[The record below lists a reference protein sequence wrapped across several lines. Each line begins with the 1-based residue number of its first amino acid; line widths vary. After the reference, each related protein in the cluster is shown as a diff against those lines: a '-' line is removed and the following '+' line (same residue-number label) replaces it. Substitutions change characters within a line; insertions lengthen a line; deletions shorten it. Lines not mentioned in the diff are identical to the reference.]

1 MSTGTTKAP
10 NLPIAPV
17 AYSQQYQDQLN
28 NVLRL
33 YFTQLDNPGPSAMS
47 TQRNTPATG
56 NATVISAL
64 NFSQANATGVQ
75 ALSLP
80 TQVELSKLR
89 VGDIYVDTGNANV
102 LKVKV

>member
-17 AYSQQYQDQLN
+17 EYSQQYQDQLN

-33 YFTQLDNPGPSAMS
+33 YFSQLDNPGVSAMS
-47 TQRNTPATG
+47 TFRTG
-56 NATVISAL
+56 KTIFSAL
-64 NFSQANATGVQ
+64 SFAEANATGVRVV
-75 ALSLP
+75 SLP
-80 TQVELSKLR
+80 TQADYANIS
-89 VGDIYVDTGNANV
+89 VGSVYLDTANANV

>member
-17 AYSQQYQDQLN
+17 EYSQQYQDQLN

-33 YFTQLDNPGPSAMS
+33 YFSQLDNPGVSAMS
-47 TQRNTPATG
+47 TLRTG
-56 NATVISAL
+56 NTIFSALSFRESNSTGATV
-64 NFSQANATGVQ
+64 V
-75 ALSLP
+75 SLP
-80 TQVELSKLR
+80 TQADYANLT
-89 VGDIYVDTGNANV
+89 VGSVYLDTANANV

>member
-17 AYSQQYQDQLN
+17 EYSQQYQDQLN

-33 YFTQLDNPGPSAMS
+33 YFSQLDNPGPSAMS
-47 TQRNTPATG
+47 TQRNTINGVVKLSP
-56 NATVISAL
+56 AL
-64 NFSQANATGVQ
+64 NFSEVNATGIRV
-75 ALSLP
+75 LSLP
-80 TQVELSKLR
+80 TQSDLANIT
-89 VGDIYVDTGNANV
+89 VGSVYVDTANANV

>member
-17 AYSQQYQDQLN
+17 EYSQQYQDQLN

-33 YFTQLDNPGPSAMS
+33 YFSQLDNPGVSAMS
-47 TQRNTPATG
+47 TFRTG
-56 NATVISAL
+56 NTIFSALSFREANAAGATV
-64 NFSQANATGVQ
+64 V
-75 ALSLP
+75 SLP
-80 TQVELSKLR
+80 TQADYANLT
-89 VGDIYVDTGNANV
+89 VGSVYLDTANANV

>member
-1 MSTGTTKAP
+1 MSTGTTQAP

-17 AYSQQYQDQLN
+17 EYSQQYQDQLN

-33 YFTQLDNPGPSAMS
+33 YFAQLDNPGVCAMS
-47 TQRNTPATG
+47 TQRNGTK
-56 NATVISAL
+56 VISAL

-75 ALSLP
+75 VLSLP

-89 VGDIYVDTGNANV
+89 VGDVYVDTGNANV

>member
-17 AYSQQYQDQLN
+17 EYSQQYQDQLN

-33 YFTQLDNPGPSAMS
+33 YFSQLDNPGPCAMS
-47 TQRNTPATG
+47 TQRNTINGQVRIIP
-56 NATVISAL
+56 AL
-64 NFSQANATGVQ
+64 NFSEVNATGNTRI
-75 ALSLP
+75 LSLP
-80 TQVELSKLR
+80 TQADYANIT
-89 VGDIYVDTGNANV
+89 VGSVYVDTANANV

>member
-17 AYSQQYQDQLN
+17 TYSQQYQDQLN

-33 YFTQLDNPGPSAMS
+33 YFSQLDNPGVSAMS
-47 TQRNTPATG
+47 TLRTG
-56 NATVISAL
+56 TTIFSAL
-64 NFSQANATGVQ
+64 SFTEANATGVRVV
-75 ALSLP
+75 SLP
-80 TQVELSKLR
+80 TQADYANIT
-89 VGDIYVDTGNANV
+89 VGSVYLDTANANV

>member
-17 AYSQQYQDQLN
+17 DYSQQYQDQLN

-33 YFTQLDNPGPSAMS
+33 YFNQLDNPGPSSAS
-47 TQRNTPATG
+47 TQRNDGKVVA
-56 NATVISAL
+56 AAL
-64 NFSQANATGVQ
+64 NFSQANATNVRV
-75 ALSLP
+75 LSLP
-80 TQVELSKLR
+80 TQVELADLR
-89 VGDIYVDTGNANV
+89 VGDVYVDTANANV

>member
-17 AYSQQYQDQLN
+17 EYSQQYQDQLN

-33 YFTQLDNPGPSAMS
+33 YFAQLDTPGVCAMS
-47 TQRNTPATG
+47 TLRTG
-56 NATVISAL
+56 TRVVSAL

-75 ALSLP
+75 VLSLP
-80 TQVELSKLR
+80 TQVEIADLR
-89 VGDIYVDTGNANV
+89 VGDVYVDTSNANV

>member
-17 AYSQQYQDQLN
+17 EYSQQYQDQLN

-33 YFTQLDNPGPSAMS
+33 YFAQLDNPGVSAMS
-47 TQRNTPATG
+47 TFRG
-56 NATVISAL
+56 NGIVYSAL
-64 NFSQANATGVQ
+64 NCSEANATGDRV
-75 ALSLP
+75 LSLP
-80 TQVELSKLR
+80 NQTELASLR
-89 VGDIYVDTGNANV
+89 VGDIYVDLSAGNV

>member
-1 MSTGTTKAP
+1 MSTGTTKSP

-17 AYSQQYQDQLN
+17 DYSQQYQDQLN

-33 YFTQLDNPGPSAMS
+33 YFAQLDNPGPSAAA
-47 TQRNTPATG
+47 TQRNG
-56 NATVISAL
+56 DKVISAF

-75 ALSLP
+75 VLSLP

-89 VGDIYVDTGNANV
+89 IGDIYVDTANANV